1 LFLTCGD
8 FLMKE
13 DGKDKTWKDKT
24 GRKYQSYG
32 VEQRLERSELEKD
45 EEEREELK
53 DKKEQSTSSLS
64 EESETGQSSTNI
76 QESGSETAEND
87 DEEGG
92 EEVEFDLEAQ
102 IEEFRQQIEEEP
114 ENCVHHYNLGE
125 ALAELEQTDEAKA
138 EFERALELDE
148 DKAFSAII
156 HFSLGGLYY
165 HEMIAGVQGNVVR
178 SSVGLH
184 SQHKAGCQI
193 IEVNDDDYEAPL
205 RQYEDAIK
213 MLDSLQAD
221 EEIVDHVKENAPK
234 QIADIYYKWASD
246 LIDKSRQIEV
256 YGGEIKDVKQ
266 SLQYLKKALEL
277 SPNHSQAQLMVKYAR
292 KMLQQGWDIYD
303 EFGFVAKEIQGI
315 G

>member
-1 LFLTCGD
+1 
-8 FLMKE
+8 MKE

-32 VEQRLERSELEKD
+32 VEQRLERPESEKD

-53 DKKEQSTSSLS
+53 DKKDQSTSSLS
-64 EESETGQSSTNI
+64 EESETTQSSTNI
-76 QESGSETAEND
+76 QESGSETAENDD

-156 HFSLGGLYY
+156 HFGLGGLYY

>member
-1 LFLTCGD
+1 
-8 FLMKE
+8 MKE

-76 QESGSETAEND
+76 QESGSEKAED
-87 DEEGG
+87 DEEE

-102 IEEFRQQIEEEP
+102 IEEFRRQIEEEP

-156 HFSLGGLYY
+156 HFGLGGLYY
-165 HEMIAGVQGNVVR
+165 HEMIAGIQGNVVR

-221 EEIVDHVKENAPK
+221 EEIVDHVKENAPR

-292 KMLQQGWDIYD
+292 KMLQEGWDIYD
-303 EFGFVAKEIQGI
+303 EFGFVAKQIQGI

>member
-1 LFLTCGD
+1 
-8 FLMKE
+8 MKE

-32 VEQRLERSELEKD
+32 VEQRLEREELEKD

-76 QESGSETAEND
+76 QESGSETAENDD

-165 HEMIAGVQGNVVR
+165 HEMIAGIQGNVVR

-193 IEVNDDDYEAPL
+193 IKVNDDDYEAPL

>member
-1 LFLTCGD
+1 
-8 FLMKE
+8 MKKE

-32 VEQRLERSELEKD
+32 VEQRLEHGESEAGEKED
-45 EEEREELK
+45 EQVLDSQK
-53 DKKEQSTSSLS
+53 TPLSSSLK
-64 EESETGQSSTNI
+64 ESQPDQNTTNI
-76 QESGSETAEND
+76 QESGSETPEND
-87 DEEGG
+87 EFEEEG

-102 IEEFRQQIEEEP
+102 VEEFRRQIEEEP

-125 ALAELEQTDEAKA
+125 ALAELEEIDGAKA
-138 EFERALELDE
+138 EFERALELDQ
-148 DKAFSAII
+148 DKAFSSIV
-156 HFSLGGLYY
+156 HFSLGGLYH
-165 HEMIAGVQGNVVR
+165 HELIAGIQGNVVR

-193 IEVNDDDYEAPL
+193 IEVNDDDYEIPL
-205 RQYEDAIK
+205 KQYEAAIE
-213 MLDSLQAD
+213 MLDTLQAD
-221 EEIVDHVKENAPK
+221 EEIVDHVKDNAPK

-256 YGGEIKDVKQ
+256 YGDEIKDVKQ

-292 KMLQQGWDIYD
+292 KMLLEGWDIYD
-303 EFGFVAKEIQGI
+303 EFGFVAKEIQGT

>member
-1 LFLTCGD
+1 
-8 FLMKE
+8 MKE

-32 VEQRLERSELEKD
+32 VEQRLERPESEKD

-53 DKKEQSTSSLS
+53 DKKEQSSSSLS

-102 IEEFRQQIEEEP
+102 IEEFRRQIEEEP

-165 HEMIAGVQGNVVR
+165 HEMIAGIQGNVVR

-221 EEIVDHVKENAPK
+221 EEIVDHVKENAPR

-292 KMLQQGWDIYD
+292 KMLQEGWDIYD
-303 EFGFVAKEIQGI
+303 EFGFVAKQIQGI

>member
-1 LFLTCGD
+1 
-8 FLMKE
+8 MKE

-32 VEQRLERSELEKD
+32 VEQRLEREELEKD

-87 DEEGG
+87 EDE

-102 IEEFRQQIEEEP
+102 MEEFRRQIEEEP

-165 HEMIAGVQGNVVR
+165 HEMIAGIQGNVVR

-193 IEVNDDDYEAPL
+193 IKVNDDDYEAPL

-221 EEIVDHVKENAPK
+221 EEIVDHVKENAPR

-266 SLQYLKKALEL
+266 SLQYLKKALAL

-292 KMLQQGWDIYD
+292 KMLQEGWDIYD
-303 EFGFVAKEIQGI
+303 EFGFVAKQIQGI

>member
-1 LFLTCGD
+1 
-8 FLMKE
+8 MKE

-87 DEEGG
+87 EEE

-102 IEEFRQQIEEEP
+102 IEEFRRQIEEEP

-156 HFSLGGLYY
+156 HFGLGGLYY
-165 HEMIAGVQGNVVR
+165 HEMIAGIQGNVVR

-221 EEIVDHVKENAPK
+221 EEIVDHVKENAPR

-292 KMLQQGWDIYD
+292 KMLQEGWDIYD
-303 EFGFVAKEIQGI
+303 EFGFVAKQIQGI

>member
-1 LFLTCGD
+1 
-8 FLMKE
+8 MKE

-32 VEQRLERSELEKD
+32 VEQRLEREELEKD

-87 DEEGG
+87 EDE

-102 IEEFRQQIEEEP
+102 IEEFRRQIEEEP

-165 HEMIAGVQGNVVR
+165 HEMIAGIQGNVVR

-193 IEVNDDDYEAPL
+193 IKVNDDDYEAPL

-221 EEIVDHVKENAPK
+221 EEIVDHVKENAPR

-266 SLQYLKKALEL
+266 SLQYLKKALAL

-292 KMLQQGWDIYD
+292 KMLQEGWDIYD
-303 EFGFVAKEIQGI
+303 EFGFVAKQIQGI

>member
-1 LFLTCGD
+1 
-8 FLMKE
+8 MKE

-32 VEQRLERSELEKD
+32 VEQRLEREELKEE
-45 EEEREELK
+45 EEERAEPK
-53 DKKEQSTSSLS
+53 DEQEKSISPLS
-64 EESETGQSSTNI
+64 EENEAGQSTTNI
-76 QESGSETAEND
+76 QESGFETAESD
-87 DEEGG
+87 DEEEG

-102 IEEFRQQIEEEP
+102 VEEFRRQIEEEP

-125 ALAELEQTDEAKA
+125 ALAELEEIDEAKTA
-138 EFERALELDE
+138 FEKALELDQ

-156 HFSLGGLYY
+156 HFGLGGLYH
-165 HEMIAGVQGNVVR
+165 HELIAGIQGNVVR

-193 IEVNDDDYEAPL
+193 IEVNDDDYEIPL
-205 RQYEDAIK
+205 KQYEAAIK

-246 LIDKSRQIEV
+246 LIDKSRQIKV
-256 YGGEIKDVKQ
+256 YGDEIKDVKQ

-277 SPNHSQAQLMVKYAR
+277 SPNHSQAQLMVKYTR
-292 KMLQQGWDIYD
+292 KMLQEGWDIYD
-303 EFGFVAKEIQGI
+303 EYGFVVKEIQGV

>member
-1 LFLTCGD
+1 
-8 FLMKE
+8 MEE

-32 VEQRLERSELEKD
+32 VEQRLGRSELEKD

-102 IEEFRQQIEEEP
+102 IEEFRRQIEEEP

-165 HEMIAGVQGNVVR
+165 HEMIAGIQGNVVR

-292 KMLQQGWDIYD
+292 KMLQEGWDIYD

>member
-1 LFLTCGD
+1 
-8 FLMKE
+8 MKE

-32 VEQRLERSELEKD
+32 VEQRLERPESEKD

-53 DKKEQSTSSLS
+53 DKKEQSSSSLS
-64 EESETGQSSTNI
+64 EESETGQGSTNI

-165 HEMIAGVQGNVVR
+165 HEMIAGIQGNVVR

-221 EEIVDHVKENAPK
+221 EEIVDHVKENAPR

>member
-1 LFLTCGD
+1 
-8 FLMKE
+8 MKE

-32 VEQRLERSELEKD
+32 VEQRLERAELEK
-45 EEEREELK
+45 EEEELEELK
-53 DKKEQSTSSLS
+53 DKEEQSTSSLS
-64 EESETGQSSTNI
+64 EESEADQGSTHI
-76 QESGSETAEND
+76 QESGFDATEND
-87 DEEGG
+87 EDE

-102 IEEFRQQIEEEP
+102 VEEFRRQIEEEP

-125 ALAELEQTDEAKA
+125 ALAELEEIDEAKA
-138 EFERALELDE
+138 AFEKALELDQ

-156 HFSLGGLYY
+156 HFGLGGLHH
-165 HEMIAGVQGNVVR
+165 HELIAGIQGNVVR

-193 IEVNDDDYEAPL
+193 IEVNDDGYETALIQYEA
-205 RQYEDAIK
+205 AIK
-213 MLDSLQAD
+213 TLDSLQAD

-246 LIDKSRQIEV
+246 LIDKSRQIKV
-256 YGGEIKDVKQ
+256 YGDEIKDVKQ

-292 KMLQQGWDIYD
+292 KMLQEGWDIYD
-303 EFGFVAKEIQGI
+303 EYGFVAKEIQGI

>member
-1 LFLTCGD
+1 
-8 FLMKE
+8 MKE

-32 VEQRLERSELEKD
+32 VEQRLEREELKEE
-45 EEEREELK
+45 EEERAEPK
-53 DKKEQSTSSLS
+53 NEQENSISSLS
-64 EESETGQSSTNI
+64 EENEAGQSTTNI
-76 QESGSETAEND
+76 QEPGFETTGSD
-87 DEEGG
+87 DEEEG

-102 IEEFRQQIEEEP
+102 VEEFRRQIEEEP

-125 ALAELEQTDEAKA
+125 ALAELEEIDEAKA
-138 EFERALELDE
+138 AFEKALELDQ

-156 HFSLGGLYY
+156 HFSLGGLHH
-165 HEMIAGVQGNVVR
+165 HELIAGIQGNVVR

-193 IEVNDDDYEAPL
+193 IEVNDDDYETPL
-205 RQYEDAIK
+205 RQYEAAIK

-246 LIDKSRQIEV
+246 LIDKSRQIKV
-256 YGGEIKDVKQ
+256 YGDEIKDVKQ

-277 SPNHSQAQLMVKYAR
+277 SPNHSQALLMLKYAR
-292 KMLQQGWDIYD
+292 KMLQEGWQIYD
-303 EFGFVAKEIQGI
+303 EFGFIAKEIQGI

>member
-1 LFLTCGD
+1 
-8 FLMKE
+8 MKE

-87 DEEGG
+87 DDEEGG

-102 IEEFRQQIEEEP
+102 IEEFRRQIEEEP

-156 HFSLGGLYY
+156 HFGLGGLYY
-165 HEMIAGVQGNVVR
+165 HEMIAGIQGNVVR

-221 EEIVDHVKENAPK
+221 EEIVDHVKENAPR

-303 EFGFVAKEIQGI
+303 EFGFVAKQIQGI

>member
-1 LFLTCGD
+1 
-8 FLMKE
+8 MKE

-87 DEEGG
+87 EGEEEE

-102 IEEFRQQIEEEP
+102 IEEFRRQIEEEP

-156 HFSLGGLYY
+156 HFGLGGLYY
-165 HEMIAGVQGNVVR
+165 HEMIAGIQGNVVR

-221 EEIVDHVKENAPK
+221 EEIVDHVKENAPR

-292 KMLQQGWDIYD
+292 KMLQEGWDIYD

>member
-1 LFLTCGD
+1 
-8 FLMKE
+8 MKE

-32 VEQRLERSELEKD
+32 VEQRLEREELEKD

-76 QESGSETAEND
+76 QESGSETAENDD

-165 HEMIAGVQGNVVR
+165 HEMIAGIQGNVVR

-221 EEIVDHVKENAPK
+221 EEIVDHVKENAPR

-292 KMLQQGWDIYD
+292 KMLQEGWDIYD
-303 EFGFVAKEIQGI
+303 EFGFVAKQIQGI

>member
-1 LFLTCGD
+1 
-8 FLMKE
+8 MKE

-64 EESETGQSSTNI
+64 EESETGQSLPNI
-76 QESGSETAEND
+76 QESASETTEND

-165 HEMIAGVQGNVVR
+165 HEMIAGIQGNVVR

-303 EFGFVAKEIQGI
+303 EFGFVAKQIQGI

>member
-1 LFLTCGD
+1 
-8 FLMKE
+8 MKE

-87 DEEGG
+87 EDEEEG

-102 IEEFRQQIEEEP
+102 IEEFRRQIEEEP

-165 HEMIAGVQGNVVR
+165 HEMIAGIQGNVVR

-193 IEVNDDDYEAPL
+193 IEVNDGDYEAPL

-221 EEIVDHVKENAPK
+221 EEIVDHVKENAPR

-292 KMLQQGWDIYD
+292 KMLQEGWDIYD

>member
-1 LFLTCGD
+1 
-8 FLMKE
+8 MKE

-32 VEQRLERSELEKD
+32 VEQRLERPESEKD

-53 DKKEQSTSSLS
+53 DKKEQSSSSLS

-87 DEEGG
+87 ELDEEGG

-165 HEMIAGVQGNVVR
+165 HEMIAGIQGNVVR

-221 EEIVDHVKENAPK
+221 EEIVDHVKENAPR

-266 SLQYLKKALEL
+266 SLQHLKKALEL

>member
-1 LFLTCGD
+1 
-8 FLMKE
+8 MKE

-64 EESETGQSSTNI
+64 EESETSQSSTNI
-76 QESGSETAEND
+76 QESGSETAENDD

>member
-1 LFLTCGD
+1 
-8 FLMKE
+8 MKE

-53 DKKEQSTSSLS
+53 DKKEQSSSSLS

-87 DEEGG
+87 DDEEGG

-102 IEEFRQQIEEEP
+102 IEEFRRQIEEEP

-156 HFSLGGLYY
+156 HFGLGGLYY
-165 HEMIAGVQGNVVR
+165 HEMIAGIQGNVVR

-221 EEIVDHVKENAPK
+221 EEIVDHVKENAPR

-292 KMLQQGWDIYD
+292 KMLQEGWDIYD

>member
-1 LFLTCGD
+1 
-8 FLMKE
+8 MKE

-32 VEQRLERSELEKD
+32 VEQRLEREELGKEKE
-45 EEEREELK
+45 EEERAEPK
-53 DKKEQSTSSLS
+53 DEQEKSISSLS
-64 EESETGQSSTNI
+64 EENEAGQSTTNI
-76 QESGSETAEND
+76 QESGFETAESD
-87 DEEGG
+87 DEEEG

-102 IEEFRQQIEEEP
+102 VEEFRRQIEEEP

-125 ALAELEQTDEAKA
+125 ALAELEEIDEAKTA
-138 EFERALELDE
+138 FEKALELDQ

-156 HFSLGGLYY
+156 HFGLGGLYH
-165 HEMIAGVQGNVVR
+165 HELIAGIQGNVVR

-193 IEVNDDDYEAPL
+193 IEVNDDDYEIPL
-205 RQYEDAIK
+205 KQYEAAIK

-246 LIDKSRQIEV
+246 LIDKSRQIKV
-256 YGGEIKDVKQ
+256 YGDEIKDVKQ

-277 SPNHSQAQLMVKYAR
+277 SPNHSQAQLMVKYTR
-292 KMLQQGWDIYD
+292 KMLQEGWDIYD
-303 EFGFVAKEIQGI
+303 EYGFVAKEIQGV

>member
-1 LFLTCGD
+1 
-8 FLMKE
+8 MKE

-32 VEQRLERSELEKD
+32 IEQRLERPESEKD

-53 DKKEQSTSSLS
+53 DKKEQSSSSLS

-87 DEEGG
+87 EGEEGE

-102 IEEFRQQIEEEP
+102 VEEFRQQIEEEP

-156 HFSLGGLYY
+156 HFGLGGLYY
-165 HEMIAGVQGNVVR
+165 HEMIAGIQGNVVR

-221 EEIVDHVKENAPK
+221 EEIVDHVKENAPI

-266 SLQYLKKALEL
+266 SLQHLKKALEL

>member
-1 LFLTCGD
+1 MT
-8 FLMKE
+8 E

-32 VEQRLERSELEKD
+32 VEQRLEREELKEE
-45 EEEREELK
+45 EEERAEPK
-53 DKKEQSTSSLS
+53 DEQEKSISSLS
-64 EESETGQSSTNI
+64 EENEAGQSTTNI
-76 QESGSETAEND
+76 QESGFETAESD
-87 DEEGG
+87 DEEEG

-102 IEEFRQQIEEEP
+102 VEEFRRQIEEEP

-125 ALAELEQTDEAKA
+125 ALAELEEIDEAKTA
-138 EFERALELDE
+138 FEKALELDQ

-156 HFSLGGLYY
+156 HFGLGGLYH
-165 HEMIAGVQGNVVR
+165 HELIAGIQGNVVR

-193 IEVNDDDYEAPL
+193 IEVNDDDYEIPL
-205 RQYEDAIK
+205 KQYEAAIK

-246 LIDKSRQIEV
+246 LIDKSRQIKV
-256 YGGEIKDVKQ
+256 YGDEIKDVKQ

-277 SPNHSQAQLMVKYAR
+277 SPNHSQAQLMVKYTR
-292 KMLQQGWDIYD
+292 KMLQEGWDIYD
-303 EFGFVAKEIQGI
+303 EYGFVAKEIQGV

>member
-1 LFLTCGD
+1 
-8 FLMKE
+8 MKE

-32 VEQRLERSELEKD
+32 VEQRLEREELEKD

-53 DKKEQSTSSLS
+53 DKKEQLTSSLS

-87 DEEGG
+87 DDEEGG

-102 IEEFRQQIEEEP
+102 IEEFRRQIEEEP

-165 HEMIAGVQGNVVR
+165 HEMIAGIQGNVVR

-221 EEIVDHVKENAPK
+221 EEIVDHVKENAPR

-303 EFGFVAKEIQGI
+303 EFGFVAKQIQGI

>member
-1 LFLTCGD
+1 
-8 FLMKE
+8 MKE

-53 DKKEQSTSSLS
+53 DQTEQSTSSLS

-87 DEEGG
+87 EDE

-102 IEEFRQQIEEEP
+102 IEEFRRQIEEEP

-156 HFSLGGLYY
+156 HFGLGGLYY
-165 HEMIAGVQGNVVR
+165 HEMIAGIQGNVVR

-221 EEIVDHVKENAPK
+221 EEIVDHVKENAPR

-292 KMLQQGWDIYD
+292 KMLQEGWDIYD

>member
-1 LFLTCGD
+1 
-8 FLMKE
+8 MKE

-32 VEQRLERSELEKD
+32 VEQRLEREELKEE
-45 EEEREELK
+45 EEERAEPK
-53 DKKEQSTSSLS
+53 DEQEKSISSLS
-64 EESETGQSSTNI
+64 EENEAGQSTTNI
-76 QESGSETAEND
+76 QESGFETAESD
-87 DEEGG
+87 DEEEG

-102 IEEFRQQIEEEP
+102 VEEFRQQIEEEP

-125 ALAELEQTDEAKA
+125 ALAELEEIDEAKTA
-138 EFERALELDE
+138 FEKALELDQ

-156 HFSLGGLYY
+156 HFGLGGLYH
-165 HEMIAGVQGNVVR
+165 HELIAGIQGNVVR

-193 IEVNDDDYEAPL
+193 IEVNDEDYEIPL
-205 RQYEDAIK
+205 KQYEAAIK

-246 LIDKSRQIEV
+246 LIDKSRQIKV
-256 YGGEIKDVKQ
+256 YGDEIKDVKQ

-277 SPNHSQAQLMVKYAR
+277 SPNHSQAQLMVKYTR
-292 KMLQQGWDIYD
+292 KMLQEGWDIYD
-303 EFGFVAKEIQGI
+303 EYGFVAKEIQGV

>member
-1 LFLTCGD
+1 
-8 FLMKE
+8 MKE

-32 VEQRLERSELEKD
+32 VEQRLEREELEKD

-87 DEEGG
+87 EEE

-102 IEEFRQQIEEEP
+102 IEEFRRQIEEEP

-156 HFSLGGLYY
+156 HFGLGGLYY
-165 HEMIAGVQGNVVR
+165 HEMIAGIQGNVVR

-221 EEIVDHVKENAPK
+221 EEIVDHVKENAPR

-292 KMLQQGWDIYD
+292 KMLQEGWDIYD

>member
-1 LFLTCGD
+1 
-8 FLMKE
+8 MKE

-32 VEQRLERSELEKD
+32 VEQRLERPESEKD

-53 DKKEQSTSSLS
+53 DKKEQSSSSLS

-76 QESGSETAEND
+76 QESGSETAENDD

-165 HEMIAGVQGNVVR
+165 HEMIAGIQGNVVR

-221 EEIVDHVKENAPK
+221 EEIVDHVKENAPR

-303 EFGFVAKEIQGI
+303 EFGFVAKQIQGI